1 MSTIRR
7 WLSGRYDP
15 PYVELWAIYEA
26 WGEHP
31 FPRLGST
38 CRPALRGAFRGGLS
52 LRHLEEHLRTARIL
66 GTYEFPRRSSFPSY
80 LLVLEGGLGV
90 LAKPEDEH
98 PDGPLIARRE
108 AAAWVIA
115 REMGWSDLVSVT
127 VLREVTSQRA
137 TGLVQASL
145 QVLWPGAG
153 TRPLT
158 DFQDDD
164 IWRAGAFDAVIRNT
178 DRTGEA
184 NWLSVPDHVTDPML
198 KLPDHGYSLEP
209 GLGPPSSAFYS
220 VKAGEPL
227 PTTVTDALNRLL
239 AGLPASEIGILLAT
253 AAVDG
258 VMDRTRALLQGGRL
272 QFP

>member
-1 MSTIRR
+1 MGKV
-7 WLSGRYDP
+7 W
-15 PYVELWAIYEA
+15 
-26 WGEHP
+26 
-31 FPRLGST
+31 
-38 CRPALRGAFRGGLS
+38 RPALRGAFRRWAI

-98 PDGPLIARRE
+98 PDGPIIARRE

-127 VLREVTSQRA
+127 VLRQVTSQRG
-137 TGLVQASL
+137 TGLVHASL
-145 QVLWPGAG
+145 QVLWPAPG
-153 TRPLT
+153 TRPVA

-178 DRTGEA
+178 DRAGES
-184 NWLSVPDHVTDPML
+184 NWLSVPDHVTHPML

-209 GLGPPSSAFYS
+209 GIGPPSSAFYS
-220 VKAGEPL
+220 AKKGERL
-227 PTTVTDALNRLL
+227 PITVTDALNRLL
-239 AGLPASEIGILLAT
+239 AGLPASEIGTLLPP

-258 VMDRTRALLQGGRL
+258 VTERARALLQGGRL